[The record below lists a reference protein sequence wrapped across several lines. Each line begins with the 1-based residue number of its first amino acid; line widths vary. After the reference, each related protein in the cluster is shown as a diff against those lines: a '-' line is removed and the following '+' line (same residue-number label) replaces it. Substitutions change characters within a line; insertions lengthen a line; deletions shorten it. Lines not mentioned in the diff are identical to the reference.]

1 MEGLAIGRKIDLSLY
16 NSYQV
21 LTNDLINM
29 FARYEDQ
36 ECGKNGGEYALL
48 YQDKQGNWLDI
59 RWVCSQD
66 RNTKEWGLKVED
78 KANYEIG
85 EEFYRRSRT
94 TQKTFKKMDATTS
107 IASLPHE
114 IILKIFTT
122 LPPKSAVSF
131 RCTSKFFYSSIPK
144 PHFAF
149 TIIFSFPSATHPTNL
164 YTVGYTEESQ
174 GRLQATSLQCSEELH
189 RFKGL
194 ASSSFADG
202 KLCLLNTHGEITLW
216 DLSTSQHISLP
227 RTQPTLVGLGCGGPT
242 DPQARLQSSRVLGFI
257 DPVSKRYK
265 VLKLELYR
273 NAQHHWQGMLRY
285 LTLGVDQSWRS
296 VPINYYIPGKPI
308 ASVQIDG
315 IIYFIHCKINCEDK
329 QEIVEFDIE
338 TGNLMV
344 IRFPYVFQR
353 SCALPKM
360 IYSSWVKLNDRLAY
374 IYVHVDGLRTNIFV
388 CAWEKS
394 MRWKM
399 HKVVALTLEECKIF
413 SQAESVSIT
422 TNGIEEIVFL
432 IRAWRMP
439 PTILIYACG
448 REVWRKFKICT
459 LNDYVLAGENLRSF
473 VHVIEEKMYFS
484 E

>member
-1 MEGLAIGRKIDLSLY
+1 
-16 NSYQV
+16 
-21 LTNDLINM
+21 
-29 FARYEDQ
+29 
-36 ECGKNGGEYALL
+36 
-48 YQDKQGNWLDI
+48 
-59 RWVCSQD
+59 
-66 RNTKEWGLKVED
+66 
-78 KANYEIG
+78 
-85 EEFYRRSRT
+85 
-94 TQKTFKKMDATTS
+94 MDATTS
-107 IASLPHE
+107 TPATSIDSLPHE

-122 LPPKSAVSF
+122 LPPKSALSF
-131 RCTSKFFYSSIPK
+131 RCTSKFFHSSIPK

-149 TIIFSFPSATHPTNL
+149 TILFSFPSATHPTNL
-164 YTVGYTEESQ
+164 YTVDFTEESL
-174 GRLQATSLQCSEELH
+174 GRLQPTSLQCSEELH

-216 DLSTSQHISLP
+216 DLSTTQHISLP
-227 RTQPTLVGLGCGGPT
+227 RTQPTLVGSGCGGPM
-242 DPQARLQSSRVLGFI
+242 DPRARLQSSRVLGII

-273 NAQHHWQGMLRY
+273 NTQSLNDRGMLRF

-296 VPINYYIPGKPI
+296 VPINYFISGELI
-308 ASVQIDG
+308 DSVQIDG
-315 IIYFIHCKINCEDK
+315 IIYFIHCNINCEDK

-344 IRFPYVFQR
+344 IRFPYVLQR
-353 SCALPKM
+353 SCARPTM

-374 IYVHVDGLRTNIFV
+374 IYVHVDGLRTNIYV

-459 LNDYVLAGENLRSF
+459 LCDYVLTVDNLRSF
-473 VHVIEEKMYFS
+473 VHVIEEKIYFS